1 MPGDAMEAQAQDAQA
16 QDGQVEDG
24 QVEDGKLVA
33 IQAMRALAA
42 GWVTFA
48 HLAWGFADH
57 IETGLGLSRAHPF
70 VGEAAVALFFVVSG
84 YVMVVSS
91 RDLFGAPRGA
101 MTFWFRRI
109 VRIMPPYWIATA
121 LLVLVFVA
129 LLGRDVD
136 PSDLAHS
143 AFLIPYWPGED
154 GGLKAIPFLWPG
166 WTLFYEMAFY
176 ALFGLCLILP
186 RTRALWLVSATLL
199 AVAILGVFVPPD
211 NALIFTLTRTIVVI
225 FVVGIALA
233 AWREKGRVAPAWLR
247 WSAGLAAIPALVA
260 LIHFAEPF
268 GIGAT
273 YTAYC
278 GIPAALLSFALL
290 SGPLTLPVPR
300 LINALGNMSYALYLL
315 HVPIA
320 WSWNWFYRRLPGFD
334 PGPLDYLVTACFV
347 TLAVSWYFYS
357 CIEQPMTKA
366 LNRWAG
372 TPHGR
377 QPRN

>member
-1 MPGDAMEAQAQDAQA
+1 MDAQSQDRLNRISQT
-16 QDGQVEDG
+16 QDG
-24 QVEDGKLVA
+24 KIVA

-42 GWVTFA
+42 GWVAFA
-48 HLAWGFADH
+48 HLAWGFADN

-101 MTFWFRRI
+101 ITFWLRRI
-109 VRIMPPYWIATA
+109 VRIMPAYWIATA
-121 LLVLVFVA
+121 LLVLVFVV

-136 PSDLAHS
+136 LGDLALS
-143 AFLIPYWPGED
+143 AFLVPYWPENGV
-154 GGLKAIPFLWPG
+154 LKPVPFLWPG

-186 RTRALWLVSATLL
+186 RARALWLVSAALL
-199 AVAILGVFVPPD
+199 ALAILGVVVPPA
-211 NALIFTLTRTIVVI
+211 NAMIFTLTRTIVVI

-233 AWREKGRVAPAWLR
+233 AWREKGRVAPTWLR
-247 WSAGLAAIPALVA
+247 WSAGLAAIPALLV
-260 LIHFAEPF
+260 LIHFADPL
-268 GIGAT
+268 GISAT

-278 GIPAALLSFALL
+278 GIPASLLSFALL
-290 SGPLTLPVPR
+290 SGPLTWPAPR
-300 LINALGNMSYALYLL
+300 LITALGNMSYAFYLL

-334 PGPLDYLVTACFV
+334 PGPWDYLVTACIV
-347 TLAVSWYFYS
+347 TFAVSWYFYS
-357 CIEQPMTKA
+357 WIEQPMTKA
-366 LNRWAG
+366 LNLWAG